1 LDKYVGAVWDEVQQP
16 YLLSDE
22 DNLWIRITPKEI
34 LLAPFT
40 TKGNKLNITLVF
52 YAQVESVFG
61 AQPVVKNKVPLP
73 SLRYIERQPQQFSIN
88 VGADVTFDK
97 IAEFARIQL
106 QGKSFTESGK
116 IVKIDNI
123 SLYSSNGRAVVVAD
137 LSGSYKGRI
146 YFTGKPAYNSEKQS
160 LEIIEP
166 EFDIKTQNALI
177 KSANWL
183 LHGMILKKITPMLT
197 YPLEETLKTLKD
209 QANSMLKSYEV
220 YSGVHIT
227 GSLDSLAVTTVS
239 MVPGAVRVG
248 AEIKGN
254 VALIID
260 ELKF

>member
-97 IAEFARIQL
+97 IADLRAFNCREKVL
-106 QGKSFTESGK
+106 QKVVRLLRSY
-116 IVKIDNI
+116 NI
-123 SLYSSNGRAVVVAD
+123 SLYSS
-137 LSGSYKGRI
+137 
-146 YFTGKPAYNSEKQS
+146 
-160 LEIIEP
+160 
-166 EFDIKTQNALI
+166 
-177 KSANWL
+177 
-183 LHGMILKKITPMLT
+183 
-197 YPLEETLKTLKD
+197 
-209 QANSMLKSYEV
+209 
-220 YSGVHIT
+220 
-227 GSLDSLAVTTVS
+227 
-239 MVPGAVRVG
+239 MV
-248 AEIKGN
+248 
-254 VALIID
+254 
-260 ELKF
+260 ELW